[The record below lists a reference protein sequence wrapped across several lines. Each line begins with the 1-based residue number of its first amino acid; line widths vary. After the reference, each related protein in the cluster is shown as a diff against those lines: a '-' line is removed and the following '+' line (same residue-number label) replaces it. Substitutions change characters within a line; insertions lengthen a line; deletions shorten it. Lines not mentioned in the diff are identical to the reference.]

1 MRAYAHTKPNN
12 AVLELPLWKGCAQR
26 AHGICPRP
34 ILHLKSHQLFG
45 MVNMK
50 IMSWWFLTGIHK
62 HRSSNIQCINIHMSS
77 TVVAALQLQ
86 ILRLEFVLHFH
97 FIHWHCMCKCTGYDG
112 MRNKERRCAEHFN
125 LAETDS
131 RAGVMEAR
139 EKSLA
144 NKVITAIISHIIG
157 GLSNNSA
164 NISLSN
170 HVACDCACLS
180 HIYQS
185 KYTQRL
191 NTQYDS
197 LSLPATKTLWLRTAT

>member
-1 MRAYAHTKPNN
+1 MHAYAHTKPNN
-12 AVLELPLWKGCAQR
+12 AVLELPLWKGCAHR
-26 AHGICPRP
+26 AHGICPCP
-34 ILHLKSHQLFG
+34 ILHLKSHQLFD

-50 IMSWWFLTGIHK
+50 IMSCRFLTGIQK

-97 FIHWHCMCKCTGYDG
+97 FIHWHCMCKCTGYEVV
-112 MRNKERRCAEHFN
+112 RNKEQRRAEQFN
-125 LAETDS
+125 QAETES
-131 RAGVMEAR
+131 RAGVMGGR
-139 EKSLA
+139 EKLWD

-164 NISLSN
+164 NISLNN
-170 HVACDCACLS
+170 HVACDYACLS

-191 NTQYDS
+191 ITQYDS
-197 LSLPATKTLWLRTAT
+197 LSLPAAKTLWLRTAT